1 MKLFH
6 VSILTLL
13 CVLSPFEAITSPDI
27 GELPNEN
34 QIPRLVTMNFYHD
47 AKSEM
52 AFRWNTTY
60 KTDSD
65 LEMVLANDGDF
76 EGEHVLSFQGTCE
89 KSPVIH
95 DGFIHSVVA
104 TNLKANATYLYRVG
118 DKELNAWSR
127 IGLCQ
132 TETDDMVTNFIHI
145 SDPQAYEEVDA
156 KGYQET
162 LQMIDRQRP
171 HFICLTGD
179 IVNNS
184 WEGYTPILE
193 QWEWTITDQEVVGN
207 YPIMPVAGN
216 HDAASY
222 DFTSRYHLP
231 YADGQDLSKGGY
243 YSFDYHNIHFIAL
256 NTNDSS
262 SDPQNLKGLSTNQI
276 EWLKNDLKAAKN
288 AKWKVV
294 MMHKGI
300 FDAGGH
306 CSNVEGTDGD
316 IAYIREQVSPIFSD
330 YQVDL
335 VLQGHDHLYSRSYP
349 IQGREKNGAFYP
361 FTQNET
367 KVEIEKDGVHYSVY
381 QDPSGPIYVNTGSAS
396 GSKYYGVVN
405 YDKEMIPLEIA
416 YSATAK
422 MFTSYHIDQDGLYAN
437 VYEIINGEA
446 ILHDTFG
453 IQKTAGNSNKDFP
466 PNLFITIGIV
476 MGALL
481 GIGLITLLFLLYRKK
496 KGAIHHG

>member
-1 MKLFH
+1 MKLRS
-6 VSILTLL
+6 VNVLTLL
-13 CVLSPFEAITSPDI
+13 CVLSPFEAMTSPDI

-34 QIPRLVTMNFYHD
+34 QVPRLVTMNFYHD

-65 LEMVLANDGDF
+65 LEMVLASDGNF

-89 KSPVIH
+89 KSPVTN

-104 TNLKANATYLYRVG
+104 TNLEAKETYLYRVG

-127 IGLCQ
+127 IGRCQ
-132 TETDDMVTNFIHI
+132 LETEDAVTNFVHI
-145 SDPQAYEEVDA
+145 SDPQMYEEVDA
-156 KGYQET
+156 KGYHET
-162 LQMIDRQRP
+162 LQVIDQQNP
-171 HFICLTGD
+171 QFICLTGD

-184 WEGYTPILE
+184 WEGYTPVLE
-193 QWEWTITDQEVVGN
+193 QWEWAITDQEVMGN

-216 HDAASY
+216 HEASSY

-243 YSFDYHNIHFIAL
+243 YSFDYHDMHFIAL

-262 SDPQNLKGLSTNQI
+262 ADPQNLKGLSTNQI
-276 EWLKNDLKAAKN
+276 EWLKKDLKASKD

-306 CSNVEGTDGD
+306 CSNMEGADGD
-316 IAYIREQVSPIFSD
+316 IAYIREQVAPIFSD

-349 IQGREKNGAFYP
+349 IQGSEKNGAFYP
-361 FTQNET
+361 LTQDET
-367 KVEIEKDGVHYSVY
+367 KVEIEKDGIHYSVY
-381 QDPSGPIYVNTGSAS
+381 QNPSGPIYVNTGSAS

-446 ILHDTFG
+446 VLHDTFG
-453 IQKTAGNSNKDFP
+453 IQKTAGNTNKDFP

-476 MGALL
+476 IGAVL
-481 GIGLITLLFLLYRKK
+481 GIGLITLLFFLYRKK